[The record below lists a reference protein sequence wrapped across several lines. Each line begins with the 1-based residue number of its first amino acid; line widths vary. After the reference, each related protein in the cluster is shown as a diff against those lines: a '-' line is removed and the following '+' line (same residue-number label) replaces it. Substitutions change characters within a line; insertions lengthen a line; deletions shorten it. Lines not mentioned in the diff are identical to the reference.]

1 MLLVFYIVAFVAL
14 SVWPRQIAKPMHL
27 VILPHADVFAPVAP
41 PIRSLTLDIVL
52 DKVTLVA
59 VAIGPSK
66 DTMALFHTLDV
77 VSFEL

>member
-1 MLLVFYIVAFVAL
+1 MLLVFHIVAFVAL
-14 SVWPRQIAKPMHL
+14 TIWPHQRAIAMHL

-41 PIRSLTLDIVL
+41 PIRSLALDIVL

-59 VAIGPSK
+59 IAIGPSR